1 MTKDK
6 YVISKTKRYP
16 YYILMFAILIWFV
29 AMEIFGTNERMIDM
43 AADSLIYSGSFTWQ
57 KPDGST
63 ESVDVPGHYSIPA
76 GETMILTTTLPDDY
90 NAHVIAFRSSL
101 QDVKCYIDG
110 ELRTEYS
117 TKSTRLCGKN
127 SASRYIFC
135 DTSSADAGKE
145 LRIELTTYTHNYSGV
160 INPVYC
166 GDRAEIW
173 VYLFEQNGLETV
185 IAFFILFSGIISVLF
200 SIALGLVY
208 NAKFDMEYLGWC
220 MIMGAAWMLGE
231 SKLRQL
237 LFPNSSTLSALCF
250 VMIMLVPI
258 PILFYADSTQQGRY
272 RRFHQVLGCIA
283 VANFIV
289 CTILHVT
296 GIADY
301 IETLMVSQIILA
313 VTFVSTFITFYK
325 YIKLG
330 TSRSDR
336 LILIGLS
343 AVMISAIIEGLSVYF
358 VVSIS
363 GMFTGIGMIILLF
376 IAVLRTIRN
385 VHNMETQRHQ
395 RALEK
400 RRQQTERLSL
410 QMMQTLALTVEAK
423 DEYTRGHSH
432 RVAEYAA
439 LIAKELHW
447 SPEEI
452 LNLKYAAHLHDIGK
466 VGIPDTIL
474 NKPTRLTPEEYAVTK
489 EHTVIGGEILKNIT
503 LLQQSADVAR
513 HHHERYDGKGYPDGL
528 KGTDIPLYARIVAI
542 ADGYDVMNTN
552 HACRNSLPEA
562 SIIREFRENSGTQF
576 DPELTEIF
584 LMLLEE
590 HRLDINSDHLHQ
602 ELDPGFTAIEN
613 DVNRFIS
620 NVMTTLKTHEDSET
634 YDFLTGLPMRSRGE
648 KLVSQFMQKYDGCL
662 VFIDMDNLKL
672 INDIHGHKAGD
683 RALKLLGKLLT
694 DLIPDAVVCRLGGDE
709 FLFFMPNATEA
720 TITAQ
725 VHTLFDKFN
734 AAKAKDIEIRSA
746 SLSAGLCMTTT
757 EDAYEDCYTK
767 ADKALYYVKQN
778 GKGSL
783 YFYHRLEQK
792 LLSDSSIN
800 KDLTLIARSLR
811 SSGDY
816 SGALDLDYRQF
827 AKLYEYINRLGSRHK
842 YHCYLVMVTIETTP
856 DQVTYIETI
865 EEALGCMEHAIQ
877 QSIRSVDIC
886 TRYSSMQYLIILFE
900 PDENCIP
907 KIMNRIFTEYYK
919 LYKKHNFIPGYE
931 YLRIIEEPAAE
942 ETRQR

>member
-1 MTKDK
+1 MKQ
-6 YVISKTKRYP
+6 
-16 YYILMFAILIWFV
+16 
-29 AMEIFGTNERMIDM
+29 GTI
-43 AADSLIYSGSFTWQ
+43 
-57 KPDGST
+57 
-63 ESVDVPGHYSIPA
+63 
-76 GETMILTTTLPDDY
+76 
-90 NAHVIAFRSSL
+90 
-101 QDVKCYIDG
+101 
-110 ELRTEYS
+110 
-117 TKSTRLCGKN
+117 
-127 SASRYIFC
+127 
-135 DTSSADAGKE
+135 
-145 LRIELTTYTHNYSGV
+145 
-160 INPVYC
+160 
-166 GDRAEIW
+166 
-173 VYLFEQNGLETV
+173 
-185 IAFFILFSGIISVLF
+185 
-200 SIALGLVY
+200 
-208 NAKFDMEYLGWC
+208 
-220 MIMGAAWMLGE
+220 
-231 SKLRQL
+231 
-237 LFPNSSTLSALCF
+237 
-250 VMIMLVPI
+250 
-258 PILFYADSTQQGRY
+258 
-272 RRFHQVLGCIA
+272 RF
-283 VANFIV
+283 
-289 CTILHVT
+289 
-296 GIADY
+296 
-301 IETLMVSQIILA
+301 
-313 VTFVSTFITFYK
+313 
-325 YIKLG
+325 
-330 TSRSDR
+330 DR
-336 LILIGLS
+336 LTLIGLS
-343 AVMISAIIEGLSVYF
+343 AVMISAIVEGLSVYF

-363 GMFTGIGMIILLF
+363 GMFMGIGMIILLF
-376 IAVLRTIRN
+376 TSILRTIRD
-385 VHNMETQRHQ
+385 VHNMEVQRQQ

-452 LNLKYAAHLHDIGK
+452 LKLKYAAHLHDIGK

-503 LLQQSADVAR
+503 LLKQSADVAR

-528 KGTDIPLYARIVAI
+528 KGTDISLYARIIAI

-552 HACRNSLPEA
+552 HSCRNSLPEA

-590 HRLDINSDHLHQ
+590 HRLDINSDYLHP
-602 ELDPGFTAIEN
+602 ENDLGFTAIEN
-613 DVNRFIS
+613 DINCFIS
-620 NVMTTLKTHEDSET
+620 NVMTTMKTHEDSET

-662 VFIDMDNLKL
+662 VFIDMDNLKQ
-672 INDIHGHKAGD
+672 INDTHGHKAGD
-683 RALKLLGKLLT
+683 RSLKLLGKLLSDMT
-694 DLIPDAVVCRLGGDE
+694 PDAVVCRLGGDE

-757 EDAYEDCYTK
+757 KDAYEDCYTK

-778 GKGSL
+778 GKGNL
-783 YFYHRLEQK
+783 YFYHQLEQK
-792 LLSDSSIN
+792 LISDSTFN

-827 AKLYEYINRLGSRHK
+827 AKLYEYINRLGSRHQ
-842 YHCYLVMVTIETTP
+842 YPCYLVMVTMKTAPE
-856 DQVTYIETI
+856 QMTYIENI
-865 EEALGCMEHAIQ
+865 EEAMECMKHSIH

-886 TRYSSMQYLIILFE
+886 TRYSSMQYLIILFK
-900 PDENCIP
+900 PDENYIP
-907 KIMNRIFTEYYK
+907 KIMNRIFAEYYK

-931 YLRIIEEPAAE
+931 YLRIMDKPAAE

>member
-16 YYILMFAILIWFV
+16 YYILMFTILIWFV
-29 AMEIFGTNERMIDM
+29 AMEIFGANERMIDM
-43 AADSLIYSGSFTWQ
+43 PTDSLIYSGSFTWQ
-57 KPDGST
+57 KPDGSA

-76 GETMILTTTLPDDY
+76 GETMVLTTTFPDDY
-90 NAHVIAFRSSL
+90 NAHAIAFRSSL

-117 TKSTRLCGKN
+117 TKDTRLCGKN

-145 LRIELTTYTHNYSGV
+145 LRIELTTYTHKYSGV

-208 NAKFDMEYLGWC
+208 KAKFNIEYLGWC
-220 MIMGAAWMLGE
+220 MIMGATWMLGE
-231 SKLRQL
+231 SKLKQL
-237 LFPNSSTLSALCF
+237 LFPNSSILSALCF

-258 PILFYADSTQQGRY
+258 PILFYADNVQQGRY
-272 RRFHQVLGCIA
+272 HKLHQALGYIA
-283 VANFIV
+283 VINFTV

-301 IETLMVSQIILA
+301 IETLPISQIILG

-385 VHNMETQRHQ
+385 VHTMEAQRQQ
-395 RALEK
+395 RALEN

-410 QMMQTLALTVEAK
+410 QMMQTLALTVETK

-452 LNLKYAAHLHDIGK
+452 QNLKYAAHLHDIGK

-503 LLQQSADVAR
+503 LLKQSADVAR

-528 KGTDIPLYARIVAI
+528 KGTDIPLYARIIAI

-552 HACRNSLPEA
+552 HACRNSLPES

-590 HRLDINSDHLHQ
+590 HRLDINSDYLHP
-602 ELDPGFTAIEN
+602 ENNPGFTAIEN
-613 DVNRFIS
+613 DINRFIS
-620 NVMTTLKTHEDSET
+620 NVMTTMKTHEDSET

-683 RALKLLGKLLT
+683 RALKLLGKLLS
-694 DLIPDAVVCRLGGDE
+694 DMAPDAVVCRLGGDE

-865 EEALGCMEHAIQ
+865 EEALECMEHAIQ

-931 YLRIIEEPAAE
+931 YLRIIEEPSAE

>member
-1 MTKDK
+1 
-6 YVISKTKRYP
+6 
-16 YYILMFAILIWFV
+16 
-29 AMEIFGTNERMIDM
+29 MEIFGTNERMIDM

-272 RRFHQVLGCIA
+272 RKFHQVLGCIA

-301 IETLMVSQIILA
+301 IETLPISQIILA

-385 VHNMETQRHQ
+385 VHNMETQRQQ

-503 LLQQSADVAR
+503 LLKQSADVAR

-528 KGTDIPLYARIVAI
+528 KGTDIPLYARIIAI

-552 HACRNSLPEA
+552 HACRNSLPETA
-562 SIIREFRENSGTQF
+562 IIREFRENSGTQF
-576 DPELTEIF
+576 DPELTDIF

-590 HRLDINSDHLHQ
+590 HRLDINSDYLHQ

-683 RALKLLGKLLT
+683 RALKLLGKLLA

-734 AAKAKDIEIRSA
+734 ATKAKDIEIRSA

-865 EEALGCMEHAIQ
+865 EEALKCMEHAIQ

>member
-1 MTKDK
+1 MKQ
-6 YVISKTKRYP
+6 
-16 YYILMFAILIWFV
+16 
-29 AMEIFGTNERMIDM
+29 GTI
-43 AADSLIYSGSFTWQ
+43 
-57 KPDGST
+57 
-63 ESVDVPGHYSIPA
+63 
-76 GETMILTTTLPDDY
+76 
-90 NAHVIAFRSSL
+90 
-101 QDVKCYIDG
+101 
-110 ELRTEYS
+110 
-117 TKSTRLCGKN
+117 
-127 SASRYIFC
+127 
-135 DTSSADAGKE
+135 
-145 LRIELTTYTHNYSGV
+145 
-160 INPVYC
+160 
-166 GDRAEIW
+166 
-173 VYLFEQNGLETV
+173 
-185 IAFFILFSGIISVLF
+185 
-200 SIALGLVY
+200 
-208 NAKFDMEYLGWC
+208 
-220 MIMGAAWMLGE
+220 
-231 SKLRQL
+231 
-237 LFPNSSTLSALCF
+237 
-250 VMIMLVPI
+250 
-258 PILFYADSTQQGRY
+258 
-272 RRFHQVLGCIA
+272 RF
-283 VANFIV
+283 
-289 CTILHVT
+289 
-296 GIADY
+296 
-301 IETLMVSQIILA
+301 
-313 VTFVSTFITFYK
+313 
-325 YIKLG
+325 
-330 TSRSDR
+330 DR
-336 LILIGLS
+336 LTLIGLS

-376 IAVLRTIRN
+376 MSVLRTIRD
-385 VHNMETQRHQ
+385 VHNMEVQRQQ

-447 SPEEI
+447 SPKEI

-503 LLQQSADVAR
+503 LLKQSADVAR

-528 KGTDIPLYARIVAI
+528 KGTDISLYARIIAI

-552 HACRNSLPEA
+552 HSCRNSLPEA

-584 LMLLEE
+584 LTLLEE
-590 HRLDINSDHLHQ
+590 HRLDISSDYLHP
-602 ELDPGFTAIEN
+602 ENDLGFTAIEN
-613 DVNRFIS
+613 DINRFIS
-620 NVMTTLKTHEDSET
+620 NVMTTMKTHEDSET

-662 VFIDMDNLKL
+662 VFIDMDNLKQ
-672 INDIHGHKAGD
+672 INDTHGHKAGD
-683 RALKLLGKLLT
+683 RSLKLLGTLLSDMT
-694 DLIPDAVVCRLGGDE
+694 PDAVVCRLGGDE
-709 FLFFMPNATEA
+709 FLLFMPNATEA

-734 AAKAKDIEIRSA
+734 AAKAKDIEIRNA

-757 EDAYEDCYTK
+757 KDAYEDCYTK

-783 YFYHRLEQK
+783 YFYHQLEQK
-792 LLSDSSIN
+792 LISDSAIN

-827 AKLYEYINRLGSRHK
+827 AKLYEYINRLGIRHQ
-842 YHCYLVMVTIETTP
+842 YPCYLVMVTMDTAPEQMTH
-856 DQVTYIETI
+856 VENI
-865 EEALGCMEHAIQ
+865 EEAMKCMDHSIH

-886 TRYSSMQYLIILFE
+886 TRYSSMQYLIILFK
-900 PDENCIP
+900 PDENYIP
-907 KIMNRIFTEYYK
+907 KIMNRIFAEYYK

-931 YLRIIEEPAAE
+931 YLRMMDKPAAE

>member
-117 TKSTRLCGKN
+117 TKDTRLCGKN

-272 RRFHQVLGCIA
+272 RKFHQVLGCIA

-301 IETLMVSQIILA
+301 IETLPISQIILV

-683 RALKLLGKLLT
+683 RALKLLGKLLA

-865 EEALGCMEHAIQ
+865 EEALECMEHAIQ

>member
-1 MTKDK
+1 
-6 YVISKTKRYP
+6 
-16 YYILMFAILIWFV
+16 
-29 AMEIFGTNERMIDM
+29 MEIFGTNERMIDM

-117 TKSTRLCGKN
+117 TKDTRLCGKN

-208 NAKFDMEYLGWC
+208 KAKFDMEYLGWC

-272 RRFHQVLGCIA
+272 RKFHQVLGCIA

-301 IETLMVSQIILA
+301 IETLPISQIILV

-410 QMMQTLALTVEAK
+410 QMMRTLAITVEAK

-590 HRLDINSDHLHQ
+590 HRLDINSDYLHP
-602 ELDPGFTAIEN
+602 ENDPGFTAIEN
-613 DVNRFIS
+613 DINRFIS
-620 NVMTTLKTHEDSET
+620 NVMTTMKTHEDSET

-683 RALKLLGKLLT
+683 RALKLLGKLLA

>member
-1 MTKDK
+1 M
-6 YVISKTKRYP
+6 
-16 YYILMFAILIWFV
+16 
-29 AMEIFGTNERMIDM
+29 
-43 AADSLIYSGSFTWQ
+43 
-57 KPDGST
+57 
-63 ESVDVPGHYSIPA
+63 
-76 GETMILTTTLPDDY
+76 
-90 NAHVIAFRSSL
+90 
-101 QDVKCYIDG
+101 
-110 ELRTEYS
+110 
-117 TKSTRLCGKN
+117 
-127 SASRYIFC
+127 
-135 DTSSADAGKE
+135 
-145 LRIELTTYTHNYSGV
+145 
-160 INPVYC
+160 
-166 GDRAEIW
+166 
-173 VYLFEQNGLETV
+173 
-185 IAFFILFSGIISVLF
+185 
-200 SIALGLVY
+200 
-208 NAKFDMEYLGWC
+208 
-220 MIMGAAWMLGE
+220 
-231 SKLRQL
+231 
-237 LFPNSSTLSALCF
+237 
-250 VMIMLVPI
+250 
-258 PILFYADSTQQGRY
+258 
-272 RRFHQVLGCIA
+272 
-283 VANFIV
+283 
-289 CTILHVT
+289 
-296 GIADY
+296 
-301 IETLMVSQIILA
+301 
-313 VTFVSTFITFYK
+313 
-325 YIKLG
+325 
-330 TSRSDR
+330 
-336 LILIGLS
+336 
-343 AVMISAIIEGLSVYF
+343 
-358 VVSIS
+358 
-363 GMFTGIGMIILLF
+363 GIGMIILLF
-376 IAVLRTIRN
+376 MSILRTIRN
-385 VHNMETQRHQ
+385 VHNMEVQRQQ

-452 LNLKYAAHLHDIGK
+452 LKLKYAAHLHDIGK

-503 LLQQSADVAR
+503 LLKQSADVAR

-528 KGTDIPLYARIVAI
+528 KGTDISLYARIIAI

-552 HACRNSLPEA
+552 HSCRNSLPEA

-590 HRLDINSDHLHQ
+590 HRLDINSDYLHP
-602 ELDPGFTAIEN
+602 ENDLGFTAIEN
-613 DVNRFIS
+613 DINRFIS
-620 NVMTTLKTHEDSET
+620 NVMTTMKTHEDSET

-662 VFIDMDNLKL
+662 VFIDMDNLKQ
-672 INDIHGHKAGD
+672 INDTHGHKAGD
-683 RALKLLGKLLT
+683 RSLKLLGKLLSDMT
-694 DLIPDAVVCRLGGDE
+694 PDAVVCRLGGDE

-757 EDAYEDCYTK
+757 KDAYEDCYTK

-778 GKGSL
+778 GKGNL
-783 YFYHRLEQK
+783 YFYHQLEQK
-792 LLSDSSIN
+792 LISDSAFN

-827 AKLYEYINRLGSRHK
+827 AKSYEYINRLGSRHQ
-842 YHCYLVMVTIETTP
+842 YPCYLVMVTMETAP
-856 DQVTYIETI
+856 EQMTYIENI
-865 EEALGCMEHAIQ
+865 EEAMECMKHSIH

-886 TRYSSMQYLIILFE
+886 TRYSSMQYLIILFK
-900 PDENCIP
+900 PDENYIP
-907 KIMNRIFTEYYK
+907 KIMNRIFAEYYK

-931 YLRIIEEPAAE
+931 YLRMMDKPTAE

>member
-117 TKSTRLCGKN
+117 TKDTRLCGKN

-272 RRFHQVLGCIA
+272 RKFHQVLGCIA

-301 IETLMVSQIILA
+301 IETLPISQIILA

-590 HRLDINSDHLHQ
+590 HRLDINSDYLHP
-602 ELDPGFTAIEN
+602 ENDPGFTAIEN
-613 DVNRFIS
+613 DINRFIS
-620 NVMTTLKTHEDSET
+620 NVMTTMKTHEDSET

-683 RALKLLGKLLT
+683 RALKLLGKLLA

-865 EEALGCMEHAIQ
+865 EEALECMEHAIQ

>member
-1 MTKDK
+1 
-6 YVISKTKRYP
+6 
-16 YYILMFAILIWFV
+16 
-29 AMEIFGTNERMIDM
+29 
-43 AADSLIYSGSFTWQ
+43 
-57 KPDGST
+57 
-63 ESVDVPGHYSIPA
+63 
-76 GETMILTTTLPDDY
+76 
-90 NAHVIAFRSSL
+90 
-101 QDVKCYIDG
+101 
-110 ELRTEYS
+110 
-117 TKSTRLCGKN
+117 
-127 SASRYIFC
+127 
-135 DTSSADAGKE
+135 
-145 LRIELTTYTHNYSGV
+145 
-160 INPVYC
+160 
-166 GDRAEIW
+166 
-173 VYLFEQNGLETV
+173 
-185 IAFFILFSGIISVLF
+185 
-200 SIALGLVY
+200 
-208 NAKFDMEYLGWC
+208 
-220 MIMGAAWMLGE
+220 MGATWMLGE

-237 LFPNSSTLSALCF
+237 LFPNSSVLSTLCF

-258 PILFYADSTQQGRY
+258 PVLFYADSVQQGRY
-272 RRFHQVLGCIA
+272 HKLHQALVYIA
-283 VANFIV
+283 VINFTV

-301 IETLMVSQIILA
+301 IETLPISQIILG

-325 YIKLG
+325 CMKQSTI
-330 TSRSDR
+330 RSDR
-336 LILIGLS
+336 LTLIGLS
-343 AVMISAIIEGLSVYF
+343 AVMISAIVEGLSVYF

-385 VHNMETQRHQ
+385 VHNMEVQRQQ

-410 QMMQTLALTVEAK
+410 QMMRTLALTVEAK

-503 LLQQSADVAR
+503 LLKQSADVAR

-528 KGTDIPLYARIVAI
+528 KGTDIPLYARIITI
-542 ADGYDVMNTN
+542 ADSYDVMNTN

-584 LMLLEE
+584 LTLLEE
-590 HRLDINSDHLHQ
+590 HRLDISSDYLHP
-602 ELDPGFTAIEN
+602 ENDLGFTAIEN
-613 DVNRFIS
+613 DINRFIS
-620 NVMTTLKTHEDSET
+620 NVMTTMKTHEDSET

-662 VFIDMDNLKL
+662 VFIDMDNLKQ
-672 INDIHGHKAGD
+672 INDTHGHKAGD
-683 RALKLLGKLLT
+683 RSLKLLGTLLSDMT
-694 DLIPDAVVCRLGGDE
+694 PDAVVCRLGGDE
-709 FLFFMPNATEA
+709 FLLFMPNATET

-734 AAKAKDIEIRSA
+734 AAKAKDIEIRNA

-783 YFYHRLEQK
+783 YFYHQLEQK
-792 LLSDSSIN
+792 LISDSAIN

-827 AKLYEYINRLGSRHK
+827 AKLYEYINRLGIRHQ
-842 YHCYLVMVTIETTP
+842 YPCYLVMVTMDTAPE
-856 DQVTYIETI
+856 QMTYIENI
-865 EEALGCMEHAIQ
+865 EEALECMEHSIR
-877 QSIRSVDIC
+877 QSIRSVDIY
-886 TRYSSMQYLIILFE
+886 TRYSSMQYLIILFK
-900 PDENCIP
+900 PDENYIP
-907 KIMNRIFTEYYK
+907 KIMNRIFAEYYK

-931 YLRIIEEPAAE
+931 YLRMMDKPAAD
-942 ETRQR
+942 ETRR

>member
-1 MTKDK
+1 
-6 YVISKTKRYP
+6 
-16 YYILMFAILIWFV
+16 MF
-29 AMEIFGTNERMIDM
+29 M
-43 AADSLIYSGSFTWQ
+43 
-57 KPDGST
+57 
-63 ESVDVPGHYSIPA
+63 
-76 GETMILTTTLPDDY
+76 
-90 NAHVIAFRSSL
+90 
-101 QDVKCYIDG
+101 
-110 ELRTEYS
+110 
-117 TKSTRLCGKN
+117 
-127 SASRYIFC
+127 
-135 DTSSADAGKE
+135 
-145 LRIELTTYTHNYSGV
+145 
-160 INPVYC
+160 
-166 GDRAEIW
+166 
-173 VYLFEQNGLETV
+173 
-185 IAFFILFSGIISVLF
+185 
-200 SIALGLVY
+200 
-208 NAKFDMEYLGWC
+208 
-220 MIMGAAWMLGE
+220 
-231 SKLRQL
+231 
-237 LFPNSSTLSALCF
+237 
-250 VMIMLVPI
+250 
-258 PILFYADSTQQGRY
+258 
-272 RRFHQVLGCIA
+272 
-283 VANFIV
+283 
-289 CTILHVT
+289 
-296 GIADY
+296 
-301 IETLMVSQIILA
+301 
-313 VTFVSTFITFYK
+313 
-325 YIKLG
+325 
-330 TSRSDR
+330 
-336 LILIGLS
+336 
-343 AVMISAIIEGLSVYF
+343 
-358 VVSIS
+358 
-363 GMFTGIGMIILLF
+363 GIGMIILLF
-376 IAVLRTIRN
+376 TSTLRTIRD
-385 VHNMETQRHQ
+385 VHNMEVQRQQ

-489 EHTVIGGEILKNIT
+489 EHTVIGSEILKNIT
-503 LLQQSADVAR
+503 LLKQSADVAR

-528 KGTDIPLYARIVAI
+528 KGTDISLYARIIAI

-552 HACRNSLPEA
+552 HSCRNSLPEA

-590 HRLDINSDHLHQ
+590 HRLDINSDYLHP
-602 ELDPGFTAIEN
+602 ENDLGFTAIEN
-613 DVNRFIS
+613 DINRFIS
-620 NVMTTLKTHEDSET
+620 NVMTTMKTHEDSET

-662 VFIDMDNLKL
+662 VFIDMDNLKQ
-672 INDIHGHKAGD
+672 INDTHGHKAGD
-683 RALKLLGKLLT
+683 RSLKLLGKLLSDMT
-694 DLIPDAVVCRLGGDE
+694 PDAVVCRLGGDE

-757 EDAYEDCYTK
+757 KDAYEDCYTK

-778 GKGSL
+778 GKGNL
-783 YFYHRLEQK
+783 YFYHQLEQK
-792 LLSDSSIN
+792 LISDSAFN

-827 AKLYEYINRLGSRHK
+827 AKSYEYINRLGSRHQ
-842 YHCYLVMVTIETTP
+842 YPCYLVMVTMETAP
-856 DQVTYIETI
+856 EQMTYIENI
-865 EEALGCMEHAIQ
+865 EEALECMKHSIH
-877 QSIRSVDIC
+877 QSIRSIDIC
-886 TRYSSMQYLIILFE
+886 TRYSSMQYLIILFK
-900 PDENCIP
+900 PDENYIP
-907 KIMNRIFTEYYK
+907 KIMNRIFAEYYK

-931 YLRIIEEPAAE
+931 YLRMMDKPAAE

>member
-16 YYILMFAILIWFV
+16 YYILMFAILIWF
-29 AMEIFGTNERMIDM
+29 ATMEIFGANERTIDM

-57 KPDGST
+57 KPDGSS

-90 NAHVIAFRSSL
+90 NAHAIALRSSL

-117 TKSTRLCGKN
+117 TKATRLCGKN

-160 INPVYC
+160 INSVYC

-272 RRFHQVLGCIA
+272 RKFHQVLGCIA

-301 IETLMVSQIILA
+301 IETLPISQIILV

-683 RALKLLGKLLT
+683 RALKLLGKLLA

-865 EEALGCMEHAIQ
+865 EEALECMEHAIQ

>member
-1 MTKDK
+1 MKQ
-6 YVISKTKRYP
+6 
-16 YYILMFAILIWFV
+16 
-29 AMEIFGTNERMIDM
+29 GTI
-43 AADSLIYSGSFTWQ
+43 
-57 KPDGST
+57 
-63 ESVDVPGHYSIPA
+63 
-76 GETMILTTTLPDDY
+76 
-90 NAHVIAFRSSL
+90 
-101 QDVKCYIDG
+101 
-110 ELRTEYS
+110 
-117 TKSTRLCGKN
+117 
-127 SASRYIFC
+127 
-135 DTSSADAGKE
+135 
-145 LRIELTTYTHNYSGV
+145 
-160 INPVYC
+160 
-166 GDRAEIW
+166 
-173 VYLFEQNGLETV
+173 
-185 IAFFILFSGIISVLF
+185 
-200 SIALGLVY
+200 
-208 NAKFDMEYLGWC
+208 
-220 MIMGAAWMLGE
+220 
-231 SKLRQL
+231 
-237 LFPNSSTLSALCF
+237 
-250 VMIMLVPI
+250 
-258 PILFYADSTQQGRY
+258 
-272 RRFHQVLGCIA
+272 RF
-283 VANFIV
+283 
-289 CTILHVT
+289 
-296 GIADY
+296 
-301 IETLMVSQIILA
+301 
-313 VTFVSTFITFYK
+313 
-325 YIKLG
+325 
-330 TSRSDR
+330 DR
-336 LILIGLS
+336 LTLIGLS

-376 IAVLRTIRN
+376 MSVLRTIRD
-385 VHNMETQRHQ
+385 VHNMEVQRQQ

-447 SPEEI
+447 SPKEI

-466 VGIPDTIL
+466 GGIPDTIL

-503 LLQQSADVAR
+503 LLKQSADVAR

-528 KGTDIPLYARIVAI
+528 KGTDISLYARIIAI

-552 HACRNSLPEA
+552 HSCRNSLPEA

-584 LMLLEE
+584 LTLLEE
-590 HRLDINSDHLHQ
+590 HRLDISSDYLHP
-602 ELDPGFTAIEN
+602 ENDLGFTAIEN
-613 DVNRFIS
+613 DINRFIS
-620 NVMTTLKTHEDSET
+620 NVMTTMKTHEDSET

-662 VFIDMDNLKL
+662 VFIDMDNLKQ
-672 INDIHGHKAGD
+672 INDTHGHKAGD
-683 RALKLLGKLLT
+683 RSLKLLGTLLSDMT
-694 DLIPDAVVCRLGGDE
+694 PDAVVCRLGGDE
-709 FLFFMPNATEA
+709 FLLFMPNATEA

-734 AAKAKDIEIRSA
+734 AAKAKDIEIRNA

-757 EDAYEDCYTK
+757 KDAYEDCYTK

-783 YFYHRLEQK
+783 YFYHQLEQK
-792 LLSDSSIN
+792 LISDSAIN

-827 AKLYEYINRLGSRHK
+827 AKLYEYINRLGIRHQ
-842 YHCYLVMVTIETTP
+842 YPCYLVMVTMDTAPEQMTH
-856 DQVTYIETI
+856 VENI
-865 EEALGCMEHAIQ
+865 EEAMKCMDHSIH

-886 TRYSSMQYLIILFE
+886 TRYSSMQYLIILFK
-900 PDENCIP
+900 PDENYIP
-907 KIMNRIFTEYYK
+907 KIMNRIFAEYYK

-931 YLRIIEEPAAE
+931 YLRMMDKPAAE

>member
-1 MTKDK
+1 M
-6 YVISKTKRYP
+6 
-16 YYILMFAILIWFV
+16 
-29 AMEIFGTNERMIDM
+29 
-43 AADSLIYSGSFTWQ
+43 
-57 KPDGST
+57 
-63 ESVDVPGHYSIPA
+63 
-76 GETMILTTTLPDDY
+76 
-90 NAHVIAFRSSL
+90 
-101 QDVKCYIDG
+101 
-110 ELRTEYS
+110 
-117 TKSTRLCGKN
+117 
-127 SASRYIFC
+127 
-135 DTSSADAGKE
+135 
-145 LRIELTTYTHNYSGV
+145 

-200 SIALGLVY
+200 SIALGMVY
-208 NAKFDMEYLGWC
+208 KAKFDIEYLGWC
-220 MIMGAAWMLGE
+220 MIMGATWMLGE

-237 LFPNSSTLSALCF
+237 LFPNSSALSMLCF

-258 PILFYADSTQQGRY
+258 PVLFYADSVQQGRY
-272 RRFHQVLGCIA
+272 HKLHQALVYIA
-283 VANFIV
+283 VINFTV

-296 GIADY
+296 GVADY
-301 IETLMVSQIILA
+301 IETLPISQIILG

-325 YIKLG
+325 CMKQG
-330 TSRSDR
+330 TIRSDR
-336 LILIGLS
+336 LTLIGLS
-343 AVMISAIIEGLSVYF
+343 AVMIAAIVEGLSIYF

-376 IAVLRTIRN
+376 IAVLRAIRN
-385 VHNMETQRHQ
+385 VHDMEVQRQQ

-400 RRQQTERLSL
+400 RRQETERLSL
-410 QMMQTLALTVEAK
+410 QMMRTLALTVEAK

-503 LLQQSADVAR
+503 LLKQSADVAR

-528 KGTDIPLYARIVAI
+528 KGTDIPLYARIITI
-542 ADGYDVMNTN
+542 ADSYDVMNTN
-552 HACRNSLPEA
+552 HACRTSLPEA

-590 HRLDINSDHLHQ
+590 HRLDINSDYLHP
-602 ELDPGFTAIEN
+602 ENDLGFTAIEN
-613 DVNRFIS
+613 DINRFIS
-620 NVMTTLKTHEDSET
+620 NVMTTMKTHEDSET

-662 VFIDMDNLKL
+662 VFIDMDNLKQ
-672 INDIHGHKAGD
+672 INDTHGHKAGD
-683 RALKLLGKLLT
+683 RSLKLLGKLLSDMT
-694 DLIPDAVVCRLGGDE
+694 PDAVVCRLGGDE

-778 GKGSL
+778 GKGNL
-783 YFYHRLEQK
+783 YFYHQLEQK
-792 LLSDSSIN
+792 LTSDSAIN

-827 AKLYEYINRLGSRHK
+827 AKLYEYINRLGSRHQ
-842 YHCYLVMVTIETTP
+842 YPCYLVMVTMKTAPEQMTH
-856 DQVTYIETI
+856 VENI
-865 EEALGCMEHAIQ
+865 EEAMKCMDHSIR

-886 TRYSSMQYLIILFE
+886 TRYSSMQYLIILFK
-900 PDENCIP
+900 PDENYIP
-907 KIMNRIFTEYYK
+907 KIMNRIFAEYYK

-931 YLRIIEEPAAE
+931 YLRMMDTPAAD

>member
-1 MTKDK
+1 
-6 YVISKTKRYP
+6 
-16 YYILMFAILIWFV
+16 
-29 AMEIFGTNERMIDM
+29 
-43 AADSLIYSGSFTWQ
+43 
-57 KPDGST
+57 
-63 ESVDVPGHYSIPA
+63 
-76 GETMILTTTLPDDY
+76 
-90 NAHVIAFRSSL
+90 
-101 QDVKCYIDG
+101 
-110 ELRTEYS
+110 
-117 TKSTRLCGKN
+117 
-127 SASRYIFC
+127 
-135 DTSSADAGKE
+135 
-145 LRIELTTYTHNYSGV
+145 
-160 INPVYC
+160 
-166 GDRAEIW
+166 
-173 VYLFEQNGLETV
+173 
-185 IAFFILFSGIISVLF
+185 
-200 SIALGLVY
+200 
-208 NAKFDMEYLGWC
+208 
-220 MIMGAAWMLGE
+220 
-231 SKLRQL
+231 
-237 LFPNSSTLSALCF
+237 
-250 VMIMLVPI
+250 MIMLVPI
-258 PILFYADSTQQGRY
+258 PVLFYADSVQQGRY
-272 RRFHQVLGCIA
+272 HKLHQALVYIA
-283 VANFIV
+283 VINFTV

-301 IETLMVSQIILA
+301 IETLPISQIILG
-313 VTFVSTFITFYK
+313 VTFVSTFITFCK
-325 YIKLG
+325 CMKQGAI
-330 TSRSDR
+330 RSDR
-336 LILIGLS
+336 LTLIGLS
-343 AVMISAIIEGLSVYF
+343 AVMISAIVEGLSVYF

-385 VHNMETQRHQ
+385 VHNMEVQRQQ

-410 QMMQTLALTVEAK
+410 QMMRTLALTVEAK

-503 LLQQSADVAR
+503 LLKQSADVAR

-528 KGTDIPLYARIVAI
+528 KGTDIPLYARIITI
-542 ADGYDVMNTN
+542 ADSYDVMNTN

-584 LMLLEE
+584 LTLLEE
-590 HRLDINSDHLHQ
+590 HRLDISSDYLHP
-602 ELDPGFTAIEN
+602 ENDLGFTAIEN
-613 DVNRFIS
+613 DINRFIS
-620 NVMTTLKTHEDSET
+620 NVMTTMKTHEDSET

-662 VFIDMDNLKL
+662 VFIDMDNLKQ
-672 INDIHGHKAGD
+672 INDTHGHKAGD
-683 RALKLLGKLLT
+683 RSLKLLGTLLSDMT
-694 DLIPDAVVCRLGGDE
+694 PDAVVCRLGGDE
-709 FLFFMPNATEA
+709 FLLFMPNATET

-734 AAKAKDIEIRSA
+734 AAKAKDIEIRNA

-757 EDAYEDCYTK
+757 KDAYEDCYTK

-783 YFYHRLEQK
+783 YFYHQLEQK
-792 LLSDSSIN
+792 LISDSAIN

-827 AKLYEYINRLGSRHK
+827 AKLYEYINQLGIRHQ
-842 YHCYLVMVTIETTP
+842 YPGYLVMVTMDTAPE
-856 DQVTYIETI
+856 QMTYIENI
-865 EEALGCMEHAIQ
+865 EEALECMEHSIR
-877 QSIRSVDIC
+877 QSIRSVDIY
-886 TRYSSMQYLIILFE
+886 TRYSSMQYLIILFK
-900 PDENCIP
+900 PDENYIP
-907 KIMNRIFTEYYK
+907 KIMNRIFAEYYK

-931 YLRIIEEPAAE
+931 YLRMMDKSAAD
-942 ETRQR
+942 ETRR

>member
-1 MTKDK
+1 MIWSI
-6 YVISKTKRYP
+6 IS
-16 YYILMFAILIWFV
+16 
-29 AMEIFGTNERMIDM
+29 
-43 AADSLIYSGSFTWQ
+43 
-57 KPDGST
+57 
-63 ESVDVPGHYSIPA
+63 
-76 GETMILTTTLPDDY
+76 
-90 NAHVIAFRSSL
+90 
-101 QDVKCYIDG
+101 
-110 ELRTEYS
+110 
-117 TKSTRLCGKN
+117 
-127 SASRYIFC
+127 
-135 DTSSADAGKE
+135 
-145 LRIELTTYTHNYSGV
+145 
-160 INPVYC
+160 
-166 GDRAEIW
+166 
-173 VYLFEQNGLETV
+173 EQNGLETV

-200 SIALGLVY
+200 SIALGMVY
-208 NAKFDMEYLGWC
+208 KAKFDIEYLGWC
-220 MIMGAAWMLGE
+220 MIMGATWMLGE

-237 LFPNSSTLSALCF
+237 LFPNSSALSMLCF

-258 PILFYADSTQQGRY
+258 PVLFYADSVQQGRY
-272 RRFHQVLGCIA
+272 HKLHQALVYIA
-283 VANFIV
+283 VINFTV

-301 IETLMVSQIILA
+301 IETLPISQIILG
-313 VTFVSTFITFYK
+313 VTFVSTFITFCK
-325 YIKLG
+325 CMKQSTI
-330 TSRSDR
+330 RSNR
-336 LILIGLS
+336 LTLIGLS
-343 AVMISAIIEGLSVYF
+343 AVMISAIVEGLSVYF

-385 VHNMETQRHQ
+385 VHNMEVQRQQ

-410 QMMQTLALTVEAK
+410 QMMRTLALTVEAK

-432 RVAEYAA
+432 RVAEYA
-439 LIAKELHW
+439 HW

-503 LLQQSADVAR
+503 LLKQSADVAR

-528 KGTDIPLYARIVAI
+528 KGTDIPLYARIITI
-542 ADGYDVMNTN
+542 ADSYDVMNTN

-584 LMLLEE
+584 LTLLEE
-590 HRLDINSDHLHQ
+590 HRLDISSDYLHP
-602 ELDPGFTAIEN
+602 ENDLGFTAIEN
-613 DVNRFIS
+613 DINRFIS
-620 NVMTTLKTHEDSET
+620 NVMTTMKTHEDSET

-662 VFIDMDNLKL
+662 VFIDMDNLKQ
-672 INDIHGHKAGD
+672 INDTHGHKAGD
-683 RALKLLGKLLT
+683 RSLKLLGTLLSDMT
-694 DLIPDAVVCRLGGDE
+694 PDAVVCRLGGDE
-709 FLFFMPNATEA
+709 FLLFMPNATET

-734 AAKAKDIEIRSA
+734 AAKAKDIEIRNA

-757 EDAYEDCYTK
+757 KDAYEDCYTK

-783 YFYHRLEQK
+783 YFYHQLEQK
-792 LLSDSSIN
+792 LISDSAIN

-827 AKLYEYINRLGSRHK
+827 AKLYEYINRLGIRHQ
-842 YHCYLVMVTIETTP
+842 YPCYLVMVTMDTAPE
-856 DQVTYIETI
+856 QMTYIENI
-865 EEALGCMEHAIQ
+865 EEALECMEHSIR
-877 QSIRSVDIC
+877 QSIRSVDIY
-886 TRYSSMQYLIILFE
+886 TRYSSMQYLIILFK
-900 PDENCIP
+900 PDENYIP
-907 KIMNRIFTEYYK
+907 KIMNRIFAEYYK

-931 YLRIIEEPAAE
+931 YLRMMDKPAAD
-942 ETRQR
+942 ETRR

>member
-1 MTKDK
+1 
-6 YVISKTKRYP
+6 
-16 YYILMFAILIWFV
+16 MFTILIWFV
-29 AMEIFGTNERMIDM
+29 AMEIFGANERMIDM
-43 AADSLIYSGSFTWQ
+43 PTDSLIYSGSFTWQ
-57 KPDGST
+57 KPDGSA

-76 GETMILTTTLPDDY
+76 GETMVLTTTFPDDY
-90 NAHVIAFRSSL
+90 NAHAIAFRSSL

-117 TKSTRLCGKN
+117 TKDTRLCGKN

-160 INPVYC
+160 INPIYC
-166 GDRAEIW
+166 GDRVEIW

-208 NAKFDMEYLGWC
+208 KAKFDIEYLGWC
-220 MIMGAAWMLGE
+220 MIMGAIWMLGE

-237 LFPNSSTLSALCF
+237 LFPNSSILSALCF

-258 PILFYADSTQQGRY
+258 PILFYADNVQQGRY
-272 RRFHQVLGCIA
+272 HKLHQALGCIA
-283 VANFIV
+283 VINFTV

-301 IETLMVSQIILA
+301 IETLPISQIILA

-503 LLQQSADVAR
+503 LLKQSADVAR

-590 HRLDINSDHLHQ
+590 HRLDINSDYLHQ

-683 RALKLLGKLLT
+683 RALKLLGKLLA

-865 EEALGCMEHAIQ
+865 EEALECMEHAIQ

-900 PDENCIP
+900 ADENCIP

-931 YLRIIEEPAAE
+931 YLRIMDKPAAE

>member
-1 MTKDK
+1 MK
-6 YVISKTKRYP
+6 
-16 YYILMFAILIWFV
+16 
-29 AMEIFGTNERMIDM
+29 
-43 AADSLIYSGSFTWQ
+43 Q
-57 KPDGST
+57 ST
-63 ESVDVPGHYSIPA
+63 I
-76 GETMILTTTLPDDY
+76 
-90 NAHVIAFRSSL
+90 
-101 QDVKCYIDG
+101 
-110 ELRTEYS
+110 
-117 TKSTRLCGKN
+117 
-127 SASRYIFC
+127 
-135 DTSSADAGKE
+135 
-145 LRIELTTYTHNYSGV
+145 
-160 INPVYC
+160 
-166 GDRAEIW
+166 
-173 VYLFEQNGLETV
+173 
-185 IAFFILFSGIISVLF
+185 
-200 SIALGLVY
+200 
-208 NAKFDMEYLGWC
+208 
-220 MIMGAAWMLGE
+220 
-231 SKLRQL
+231 
-237 LFPNSSTLSALCF
+237 
-250 VMIMLVPI
+250 
-258 PILFYADSTQQGRY
+258 
-272 RRFHQVLGCIA
+272 
-283 VANFIV
+283 
-289 CTILHVT
+289 
-296 GIADY
+296 
-301 IETLMVSQIILA
+301 
-313 VTFVSTFITFYK
+313 
-325 YIKLG
+325 
-330 TSRSDR
+330 RSDR
-336 LILIGLS
+336 LTLIGLS
-343 AVMISAIIEGLSVYF
+343 AVMISAIVEGLSVYF

-385 VHNMETQRHQ
+385 VHNMEVQRQQ

-410 QMMQTLALTVEAK
+410 QMMRTLALTVEAK

-503 LLQQSADVAR
+503 LLKQSADVAR

-528 KGTDIPLYARIVAI
+528 KGTDIPLYARIITI
-542 ADGYDVMNTN
+542 ADSYDVMNTN

-584 LMLLEE
+584 LTLLEE
-590 HRLDINSDHLHQ
+590 HRLDISSDYLHP
-602 ELDPGFTAIEN
+602 ENDLGFTAIEN
-613 DVNRFIS
+613 DINRFIS
-620 NVMTTLKTHEDSET
+620 NVMTTMKTHEDSET

-662 VFIDMDNLKL
+662 VFIDMDNLKQ
-672 INDIHGHKAGD
+672 INDTHGHKAGD
-683 RALKLLGKLLT
+683 RSLKLLGTLLSDMT
-694 DLIPDAVVCRLGGDE
+694 PDAVVCRLGGDE
-709 FLFFMPNATEA
+709 FLLFMPNATET

-734 AAKAKDIEIRSA
+734 AAKAKDIEIRNA

-783 YFYHRLEQK
+783 YFYHQLEQK
-792 LLSDSSIN
+792 LISDSAIN

-827 AKLYEYINRLGSRHK
+827 AKLYEYINRLGIRHQ
-842 YHCYLVMVTIETTP
+842 YPCYLVMVTMDTAPE
-856 DQVTYIETI
+856 QMTYIENI
-865 EEALGCMEHAIQ
+865 EEALECMEHSIR
-877 QSIRSVDIC
+877 QSIRSVDIY
-886 TRYSSMQYLIILFE
+886 TRYSSMQYLIILFK
-900 PDENCIP
+900 PDENYIP
-907 KIMNRIFTEYYK
+907 KIMNRIFAEYYK

-931 YLRIIEEPAAE
+931 YLRMMDKPAAD
-942 ETRQR
+942 ETRR

>member
-1 MTKDK
+1 MKQ
-6 YVISKTKRYP
+6 
-16 YYILMFAILIWFV
+16 
-29 AMEIFGTNERMIDM
+29 GTI
-43 AADSLIYSGSFTWQ
+43 
-57 KPDGST
+57 
-63 ESVDVPGHYSIPA
+63 
-76 GETMILTTTLPDDY
+76 
-90 NAHVIAFRSSL
+90 
-101 QDVKCYIDG
+101 
-110 ELRTEYS
+110 
-117 TKSTRLCGKN
+117 
-127 SASRYIFC
+127 
-135 DTSSADAGKE
+135 
-145 LRIELTTYTHNYSGV
+145 
-160 INPVYC
+160 
-166 GDRAEIW
+166 
-173 VYLFEQNGLETV
+173 
-185 IAFFILFSGIISVLF
+185 
-200 SIALGLVY
+200 
-208 NAKFDMEYLGWC
+208 
-220 MIMGAAWMLGE
+220 
-231 SKLRQL
+231 
-237 LFPNSSTLSALCF
+237 
-250 VMIMLVPI
+250 
-258 PILFYADSTQQGRY
+258 
-272 RRFHQVLGCIA
+272 RF
-283 VANFIV
+283 
-289 CTILHVT
+289 
-296 GIADY
+296 
-301 IETLMVSQIILA
+301 
-313 VTFVSTFITFYK
+313 
-325 YIKLG
+325 
-330 TSRSDR
+330 DR
-336 LILIGLS
+336 LTLIGLS

-363 GMFTGIGMIILLF
+363 GMFMGIGMIILLF
-376 IAVLRTIRN
+376 MSTLRTIRD
-385 VHNMETQRHQ
+385 VHNMEVQRQQ

-452 LNLKYAAHLHDIGK
+452 LKLKYAAHLHDIGK

-503 LLQQSADVAR
+503 LLKQSADVAR

-528 KGTDIPLYARIVAI
+528 KGTDISLYARIIAI

-552 HACRNSLPEA
+552 HSCRNSLPEA

-590 HRLDINSDHLHQ
+590 HRLDINSDYLHP
-602 ELDPGFTAIEN
+602 ENDLGFTAIEN
-613 DVNRFIS
+613 DINRFIS
-620 NVMTTLKTHEDSET
+620 NVMTTMKTHEDSET

-662 VFIDMDNLKL
+662 VFIDMDNLKQ
-672 INDIHGHKAGD
+672 INDTHGHKAGD
-683 RALKLLGKLLT
+683 RSLKLLGKLLSDMT
-694 DLIPDAVVCRLGGDE
+694 PDAVVCRLGGDE

-757 EDAYEDCYTK
+757 KDAYEDCYTK

-778 GKGSL
+778 GKGNL
-783 YFYHRLEQK
+783 YFYHQLEQK
-792 LLSDSSIN
+792 LISDSAFN

-827 AKLYEYINRLGSRHK
+827 AKSYEYINRLGSRHQ
-842 YHCYLVMVTIETTP
+842 YPCYLVMVTMETAP
-856 DQVTYIETI
+856 EQMTYIENI
-865 EEALGCMEHAIQ
+865 EEAMECMKHSIH

-886 TRYSSMQYLIILFE
+886 TRYSSMQYLIILFK
-900 PDENCIP
+900 PDENYIP
-907 KIMNRIFTEYYK
+907 KIMNRIFAEYYK

-931 YLRIIEEPAAE
+931 YLRMMDKPTAE

>member
-1 MTKDK
+1 M
-6 YVISKTKRYP
+6 
-16 YYILMFAILIWFV
+16 
-29 AMEIFGTNERMIDM
+29 
-43 AADSLIYSGSFTWQ
+43 
-57 KPDGST
+57 
-63 ESVDVPGHYSIPA
+63 
-76 GETMILTTTLPDDY
+76 
-90 NAHVIAFRSSL
+90 
-101 QDVKCYIDG
+101 
-110 ELRTEYS
+110 
-117 TKSTRLCGKN
+117 
-127 SASRYIFC
+127 
-135 DTSSADAGKE
+135 
-145 LRIELTTYTHNYSGV
+145 
-160 INPVYC
+160 
-166 GDRAEIW
+166 
-173 VYLFEQNGLETV
+173 
-185 IAFFILFSGIISVLF
+185 
-200 SIALGLVY
+200 
-208 NAKFDMEYLGWC
+208 
-220 MIMGAAWMLGE
+220 
-231 SKLRQL
+231 
-237 LFPNSSTLSALCF
+237 LCF

-258 PILFYADSTQQGRY
+258 PVLFYADSVQQGRY
-272 RRFHQVLGCIA
+272 HKLHQALVYIA
-283 VANFIV
+283 VINFTV

-301 IETLMVSQIILA
+301 IETLPISQIILG

-325 YIKLG
+325 CMKQG
-330 TSRSDR
+330 TIRSDR
-336 LILIGLS
+336 LTLIGLS
-343 AVMISAIIEGLSVYF
+343 AVMISAIVEGLSVYF

-385 VHNMETQRHQ
+385 VHNMEVQRQQ

-410 QMMQTLALTVEAK
+410 QMMRTLALTVEAK

-447 SPEEI
+447 SPKEI

-503 LLQQSADVAR
+503 LLKQSADVAR

-528 KGTDIPLYARIVAI
+528 KGTDIPLYARIITI
-542 ADGYDVMNTN
+542 ADSYDVMNTN

-584 LMLLEE
+584 LTLLEE
-590 HRLDINSDHLHQ
+590 HRLDISSDYLHP
-602 ELDPGFTAIEN
+602 ENDLGFTAIEN
-613 DVNRFIS
+613 DINRFIS
-620 NVMTTLKTHEDSET
+620 NVMTTMKTHEDSET

-662 VFIDMDNLKL
+662 VFIDMDNLKQ
-672 INDIHGHKAGD
+672 INDTHGHKAGD
-683 RALKLLGKLLT
+683 RSLKLLGTLLSDMT
-694 DLIPDAVVCRLGGDE
+694 PDAVVCRLGGDE

-734 AAKAKDIEIRSA
+734 AAKAKDIQIRSA

-757 EDAYEDCYTK
+757 KDAYEDCYTK

-778 GKGSL
+778 GKGNL
-783 YFYHRLEQK
+783 YFYHQLEQK
-792 LLSDSSIN
+792 LTSDSAIN

-827 AKLYEYINRLGSRHK
+827 AKLYEYINRLGSRHQ
-842 YHCYLVMVTIETTP
+842 YPCYLVMVTMKTAPE
-856 DQVTYIETI
+856 QMTYIENI
-865 EEALGCMEHAIQ
+865 EEAMECMKHSIH

-886 TRYSSMQYLIILFE
+886 TRYSSMQYLIILFK
-900 PDENCIP
+900 PDENYIP
-907 KIMNRIFTEYYK
+907 KILNRIFAEYYK
-919 LYKKHNFIPGYE
+919 LYKKHNFMPGYE
-931 YLRIIEEPAAE
+931 YLRIMDKPTTD

>member
-43 AADSLIYSGSFTWQ
+43 ATDSLIYSGSFTWQ

-117 TKSTRLCGKN
+117 TKDTRLCGKN

-301 IETLMVSQIILA
+301 IETLTISQIILA

-683 RALKLLGKLLT
+683 RALKLLGKLLA

-746 SLSAGLCMTTT
+746 SLSAGLCLTTT

-865 EEALGCMEHAIQ
+865 EEALECMEHAIQ

>member
-1 MTKDK
+1 
-6 YVISKTKRYP
+6 
-16 YYILMFAILIWFV
+16 
-29 AMEIFGTNERMIDM
+29 MEIFGTNERMIDM

-117 TKSTRLCGKN
+117 TKDTRLCGKN

-160 INPVYC
+160 INSVYC

-272 RRFHQVLGCIA
+272 RKFHQVLGCIA

-289 CTILHVT
+289 CTISHVT

-301 IETLMVSQIILA
+301 IETLPISQIILV

-590 HRLDINSDHLHQ
+590 HRLDINSDYLHP
-602 ELDPGFTAIEN
+602 ENDPGFTAIEN
-613 DVNRFIS
+613 DINRFIS
-620 NVMTTLKTHEDSET
+620 NVMTTMKTHEDSET

-683 RALKLLGKLLT
+683 RALKLLGKLLA

-734 AAKAKDIEIRSA
+734 AAKAKDIEIRNA

-865 EEALGCMEHAIQ
+865 EEALECMEHAIQ

-886 TRYSSMQYLIILFE
+886 TRYGSMQYLIILFE

>member
-117 TKSTRLCGKN
+117 TKDTRLCGKN

-160 INPVYC
+160 INSVYC

-272 RRFHQVLGCIA
+272 RKFHQVLGCIA

-301 IETLMVSQIILA
+301 IETLPISQIILA

-503 LLQQSADVAR
+503 LLKQSADVAR

-552 HACRNSLPEA
+552 HACRNSLSES

-590 HRLDINSDHLHQ
+590 HRLDINSDYLHP
-602 ELDPGFTAIEN
+602 ENDPGFTAIEN
-613 DVNRFIS
+613 DINRFIS
-620 NVMTTLKTHEDSET
+620 NVMTTMKTHEDSET

-683 RALKLLGKLLT
+683 RALKLLGKLLA

-792 LLSDSSIN
+792 LLSDFSIN

-816 SGALDLDYRQF
+816 SGGLDLDYRQF

-842 YHCYLVMVTIETTP
+842 YHCYLVMVTIETTT
-856 DQVTYIETI
+856 DQITYIETI

>member
-43 AADSLIYSGSFTWQ
+43 SADSLIYSGSFTWQ
-57 KPDGST
+57 KPDGSA

-110 ELRTEYS
+110 ELRAEYS
-117 TKSTRLCGKN
+117 TKDTRLSGKN

-135 DTSSADAGKE
+135 DTSSADARKE
-145 LRIELTTYTHNYSGV
+145 LRIELTTYTHKYSGV

-166 GDRAEIW
+166 GDRAQIW
-173 VYLFEQNGLETV
+173 VYLFDQNGLETI

-208 NAKFDMEYLGWC
+208 KTKFDIEYLGWC
-220 MIMGAAWMLGE
+220 MIMGATWMLGE
-231 SKLRQL
+231 SKLKQL
-237 LFPNSSTLSALCF
+237 LFPNSSILSALCF

-258 PILFYADSTQQGRY
+258 PILFYADSVQQGRY
-272 RRFHQVLGCIA
+272 HKPHQALGYIA
-283 VANFIV
+283 VINFTV

-301 IETLMVSQIILA
+301 IETLPISQIILA

-343 AVMISAIIEGLSVYF
+343 AVMISAIIEGLSVHF

-376 IAVLRTIRN
+376 IAILRTIRN
-385 VHNMETQRHQ
+385 VHTMEDQRQQ

-489 EHTVIGGEILKNIT
+489 EHTVIGGEILKSIT
-503 LLQQSADVAR
+503 LLKQSADVAR

-528 KGTDIPLYARIVAI
+528 KGTDISLYARIIAI

-552 HACRNSLPEA
+552 HSCRNSLPEA

-590 HRLDINSDHLHQ
+590 HRLDINSDYLHP
-602 ELDPGFTAIEN
+602 ENDLGFTAIEN
-613 DVNRFIS
+613 DINRFIS
-620 NVMTTLKTHEDSET
+620 NVMTTMKTHEDSET

-662 VFIDMDNLKL
+662 VFIDMDNLKQ
-672 INDIHGHKAGD
+672 INDTHGHKAGD
-683 RALKLLGKLLT
+683 RSLKLLGKLLSDMT
-694 DLIPDAVVCRLGGDE
+694 PDAVVCRLGGDE

-734 AAKAKDIEIRSA
+734 AAKAKDIQIRSA

-757 EDAYEDCYTK
+757 KDAYEDCYTK

-778 GKGSL
+778 GKGNL
-783 YFYHRLEQK
+783 YFYHQLEQK
-792 LLSDSSIN
+792 LISDSAIN
-800 KDLTLIARSLR
+800 KNLTLIARSLR

-827 AKLYEYINRLGSRHK
+827 AKLYEYINRLGSRHQ
-842 YHCYLVMVTIETTP
+842 YPCYLVMVTMKTAPE
-856 DQVTYIETI
+856 QMTYIENI
-865 EEALGCMEHAIQ
+865 EEAMECMKHSIH
-877 QSIRSVDIC
+877 QSIRSIDIC
-886 TRYSSMQYLIILFE
+886 TRYSSMQYLIILFK
-900 PDENCIP
+900 PDENYIP
-907 KIMNRIFTEYYK
+907 KIMNRIFAEYYK

-931 YLRIIEEPAAE
+931 YLRMMDKPTAD

>member
-1 MTKDK
+1 
-6 YVISKTKRYP
+6 
-16 YYILMFAILIWFV
+16 MFTILIWFV
-29 AMEIFGTNERMIDM
+29 AMEIFGANERMIDM
-43 AADSLIYSGSFTWQ
+43 PTDSLIYSGSFTWQ
-57 KPDGST
+57 KPDGSA

-76 GETMILTTTLPDDY
+76 GETMVLTTTFPDDY
-90 NAHVIAFRSSL
+90 NAHAIAFRSSL

-117 TKSTRLCGKN
+117 TKDTRLCGKN

-160 INPVYC
+160 INPIYC
-166 GDRAEIW
+166 GDRVEIW

-208 NAKFDMEYLGWC
+208 KAKFDIEYLGWC
-220 MIMGAAWMLGE
+220 MIMGAIWMLGE

-237 LFPNSSTLSALCF
+237 LFPNSSILSALCF

-258 PILFYADSTQQGRY
+258 PILFYADNVQQGRY
-272 RRFHQVLGCIA
+272 HKLHQALGCIA
-283 VANFIV
+283 VINFTV

-301 IETLMVSQIILA
+301 IETLPISQIILA

-503 LLQQSADVAR
+503 LLKQSADVAR

-590 HRLDINSDHLHQ
+590 HRLDINSDYLHQ

-620 NVMTTLKTHEDSET
+620 NVMTTLKTHENSET

-683 RALKLLGKLLT
+683 RALKLLGKLLA

-865 EEALGCMEHAIQ
+865 EEALECMEHAIQ

-900 PDENCIP
+900 ADENCIP

>member
-1 MTKDK
+1 
-6 YVISKTKRYP
+6 
-16 YYILMFAILIWFV
+16 
-29 AMEIFGTNERMIDM
+29 
-43 AADSLIYSGSFTWQ
+43 
-57 KPDGST
+57 
-63 ESVDVPGHYSIPA
+63 
-76 GETMILTTTLPDDY
+76 
-90 NAHVIAFRSSL
+90 
-101 QDVKCYIDG
+101 
-110 ELRTEYS
+110 
-117 TKSTRLCGKN
+117 
-127 SASRYIFC
+127 
-135 DTSSADAGKE
+135 
-145 LRIELTTYTHNYSGV
+145 
-160 INPVYC
+160 
-166 GDRAEIW
+166 
-173 VYLFEQNGLETV
+173 
-185 IAFFILFSGIISVLF
+185 
-200 SIALGLVY
+200 
-208 NAKFDMEYLGWC
+208 
-220 MIMGAAWMLGE
+220 MIMGATWMLGE
-231 SKLRQL
+231 SKLKQL
-237 LFPNSSTLSALCF
+237 LFPNSSILSALCF

-258 PILFYADSTQQGRY
+258 PILFYADSVQQGRY
-272 RRFHQVLGCIA
+272 HKPHQALGYIA
-283 VANFIV
+283 VINFTV

-301 IETLMVSQIILA
+301 IETLPVSQIILA

-376 IAVLRTIRN
+376 IAILRTIRN
-385 VHNMETQRHQ
+385 VHTMEDQRQQ

-503 LLQQSADVAR
+503 LLKQSADVAR

-528 KGTDIPLYARIVAI
+528 KGTDISLYARIIAI

-552 HACRNSLPEA
+552 HSCRNSLPEA

-590 HRLDINSDHLHQ
+590 HRLDINSDYLHP
-602 ELDPGFTAIEN
+602 ENDLGFTAIEN
-613 DVNRFIS
+613 DINRFIS
-620 NVMTTLKTHEDSET
+620 NVMTTMKTHEDSET

-662 VFIDMDNLKL
+662 VFIDMDNLKQ
-672 INDIHGHKAGD
+672 INDTHGHKAGD
-683 RALKLLGKLLT
+683 RSLKLLGKLLSDMT
-694 DLIPDAVVCRLGGDE
+694 PDAVVCRLGGDE

-757 EDAYEDCYTK
+757 KDAYEDCYTK

-778 GKGSL
+778 GKGNL
-783 YFYHRLEQK
+783 YFYHQLEQK
-792 LLSDSSIN
+792 LISDSAIN

-827 AKLYEYINRLGSRHK
+827 AKLYEYINRLGSRHQ
-842 YHCYLVMVTIETTP
+842 YPCYLVMVTMKTAPE
-856 DQVTYIETI
+856 QMTYIENI
-865 EEALGCMEHAIQ
+865 EEAMECMKHSIH

-886 TRYSSMQYLIILFE
+886 TRYSSMQYLIILFK
-900 PDENCIP
+900 PDENYIP
-907 KIMNRIFTEYYK
+907 KIMNRIFAEYYK

-931 YLRIIEEPAAE
+931 YLRIMDKPAAE

>member
-117 TKSTRLCGKN
+117 TKDTRLCGKN

-160 INPVYC
+160 INSVYC

-272 RRFHQVLGCIA
+272 RKFHQVLGCIA

-301 IETLMVSQIILA
+301 IETLPISQIILA

-503 LLQQSADVAR
+503 LLKQSADVAR

-552 HACRNSLPEA
+552 HACRNSLSES

-590 HRLDINSDHLHQ
+590 HRLDINSDYLHP
-602 ELDPGFTAIEN
+602 ENDPGFTAIEN
-613 DVNRFIS
+613 DINRFIS
-620 NVMTTLKTHEDSET
+620 NVMTTMKTHEDSET

-683 RALKLLGKLLT
+683 RALKLLGKLLA

-792 LLSDSSIN
+792 LLSDFSIN

-842 YHCYLVMVTIETTP
+842 YHCYLVMVTIETTT
-856 DQVTYIETI
+856 DQITYIETI

>member
-1 MTKDK
+1 MKQ
-6 YVISKTKRYP
+6 
-16 YYILMFAILIWFV
+16 
-29 AMEIFGTNERMIDM
+29 GTI
-43 AADSLIYSGSFTWQ
+43 
-57 KPDGST
+57 
-63 ESVDVPGHYSIPA
+63 
-76 GETMILTTTLPDDY
+76 
-90 NAHVIAFRSSL
+90 
-101 QDVKCYIDG
+101 
-110 ELRTEYS
+110 
-117 TKSTRLCGKN
+117 
-127 SASRYIFC
+127 
-135 DTSSADAGKE
+135 
-145 LRIELTTYTHNYSGV
+145 
-160 INPVYC
+160 
-166 GDRAEIW
+166 
-173 VYLFEQNGLETV
+173 
-185 IAFFILFSGIISVLF
+185 
-200 SIALGLVY
+200 
-208 NAKFDMEYLGWC
+208 
-220 MIMGAAWMLGE
+220 
-231 SKLRQL
+231 
-237 LFPNSSTLSALCF
+237 
-250 VMIMLVPI
+250 
-258 PILFYADSTQQGRY
+258 
-272 RRFHQVLGCIA
+272 RF
-283 VANFIV
+283 
-289 CTILHVT
+289 
-296 GIADY
+296 
-301 IETLMVSQIILA
+301 
-313 VTFVSTFITFYK
+313 
-325 YIKLG
+325 
-330 TSRSDR
+330 DR
-336 LILIGLS
+336 LTLIGLS
-343 AVMISAIIEGLSVYF
+343 AVMISAIVEGLSVYF

-363 GMFTGIGMIILLF
+363 GMFMGIGMIILLF
-376 IAVLRTIRN
+376 MSILRTIRN
-385 VHNMETQRHQ
+385 VHNMEVQRQQ

-503 LLQQSADVAR
+503 LLKQSADVAR

-528 KGTDIPLYARIVAI
+528 KGTDISLYARIIAI

-552 HACRNSLPEA
+552 HSCRNSLPEA

-584 LMLLEE
+584 LMLLGE
-590 HRLDINSDHLHQ
+590 HRLDINSDYLHP
-602 ELDPGFTAIEN
+602 ENDLGFTAIEN
-613 DVNRFIS
+613 DINRFIS
-620 NVMTTLKTHEDSET
+620 NVMTTMKTHEDSET

-662 VFIDMDNLKL
+662 VFIDMDNLKQ
-672 INDIHGHKAGD
+672 INDTHGHKAGD
-683 RALKLLGKLLT
+683 RSLKLLGKLLSDMT
-694 DLIPDAVVCRLGGDE
+694 PDAVVCRLGGDE

-757 EDAYEDCYTK
+757 KDAYEDCYTK

-778 GKGSL
+778 GKGNL
-783 YFYHRLEQK
+783 YFYHQLEQK
-792 LLSDSSIN
+792 LISDSAIN
-800 KDLTLIARSLR
+800 KDLTLIARSLH

-827 AKLYEYINRLGSRHK
+827 AKLYEYINRLGSRHQ
-842 YHCYLVMVTIETTP
+842 YPCYLVMVTIETAP
-856 DQVTYIETI
+856 EQMTYIENI
-865 EEALGCMEHAIQ
+865 EEAMECMKHSIH

-886 TRYSSMQYLIILFE
+886 TRYSSMQYLIILFK
-900 PDENCIP
+900 PDENYIP
-907 KIMNRIFTEYYK
+907 KIMNRIFAEYYK

-931 YLRIIEEPAAE
+931 YLRMMDKPAAE

>member
-1 MTKDK
+1 M
-6 YVISKTKRYP
+6 
-16 YYILMFAILIWFV
+16 
-29 AMEIFGTNERMIDM
+29 
-43 AADSLIYSGSFTWQ
+43 
-57 KPDGST
+57 
-63 ESVDVPGHYSIPA
+63 
-76 GETMILTTTLPDDY
+76 
-90 NAHVIAFRSSL
+90 
-101 QDVKCYIDG
+101 
-110 ELRTEYS
+110 
-117 TKSTRLCGKN
+117 
-127 SASRYIFC
+127 
-135 DTSSADAGKE
+135 
-145 LRIELTTYTHNYSGV
+145 

-166 GDRAEIW
+166 GDRAKIW
-173 VYLFEQNGLETV
+173 VYLFDQNGLETI

-208 NAKFDMEYLGWC
+208 KTKFDIEYLGWC
-220 MIMGAAWMLGE
+220 MIMGATWMLGE
-231 SKLRQL
+231 SKLKQL
-237 LFPNSSTLSALCF
+237 LFPNSSILSALCF

-258 PILFYADSTQQGRY
+258 PILFYADSVQQGRY
-272 RRFHQVLGCIA
+272 HKPHQALGYIA
-283 VANFIV
+283 VINFTV

-301 IETLMVSQIILA
+301 IETLPISQIILA

-376 IAVLRTIRN
+376 IAILRTIRN
-385 VHNMETQRHQ
+385 VHTMEDQRQQ

-452 LNLKYAAHLHDIGK
+452 LKLKYAAHLHDIGK

-489 EHTVIGGEILKNIT
+489 EHTVIGGEILKSIT
-503 LLQQSADVAR
+503 LLKQSADVAR

-528 KGTDIPLYARIVAI
+528 KGTDISLYARIIAI

-552 HACRNSLPEA
+552 HSCRNSLPEA

-590 HRLDINSDHLHQ
+590 HRLDINSDYLHP
-602 ELDPGFTAIEN
+602 ENDLGFTAIEN
-613 DVNRFIS
+613 DINRFIS
-620 NVMTTLKTHEDSET
+620 NVMTTMKTHEDSET

-662 VFIDMDNLKL
+662 VFIDMDNLKQ
-672 INDIHGHKAGD
+672 INDTHGHKAGD
-683 RALKLLGKLLT
+683 RSLKLLGKLLSDMT
-694 DLIPDAVVCRLGGDE
+694 PDAVVCRLGGDE

-734 AAKAKDIEIRSA
+734 AAKAKDIQIRRA

-757 EDAYEDCYTK
+757 KDAYEDCYTK

-778 GKGSL
+778 GKGNL
-783 YFYHRLEQK
+783 YFYHQLEQK
-792 LLSDSSIN
+792 LISDSAIN

-827 AKLYEYINRLGSRHK
+827 AKLYEYINRLGSRHQ
-842 YHCYLVMVTIETTP
+842 YPCYLVMVTMKTAPE
-856 DQVTYIETI
+856 QMTYIENI
-865 EEALGCMEHAIQ
+865 EEAMECMKHSIH

-886 TRYSSMQYLIILFE
+886 TRYSSMQYLIILFK
-900 PDENCIP
+900 PDENYIP
-907 KIMNRIFTEYYK
+907 KIMNRIFAEYYK

-931 YLRIIEEPAAE
+931 YLRIMDKPTAD

>member
-1 MTKDK
+1 MKQ
-6 YVISKTKRYP
+6 
-16 YYILMFAILIWFV
+16 
-29 AMEIFGTNERMIDM
+29 GTI
-43 AADSLIYSGSFTWQ
+43 
-57 KPDGST
+57 
-63 ESVDVPGHYSIPA
+63 
-76 GETMILTTTLPDDY
+76 
-90 NAHVIAFRSSL
+90 
-101 QDVKCYIDG
+101 
-110 ELRTEYS
+110 
-117 TKSTRLCGKN
+117 
-127 SASRYIFC
+127 
-135 DTSSADAGKE
+135 
-145 LRIELTTYTHNYSGV
+145 
-160 INPVYC
+160 
-166 GDRAEIW
+166 
-173 VYLFEQNGLETV
+173 
-185 IAFFILFSGIISVLF
+185 
-200 SIALGLVY
+200 
-208 NAKFDMEYLGWC
+208 
-220 MIMGAAWMLGE
+220 
-231 SKLRQL
+231 
-237 LFPNSSTLSALCF
+237 
-250 VMIMLVPI
+250 
-258 PILFYADSTQQGRY
+258 
-272 RRFHQVLGCIA
+272 RF
-283 VANFIV
+283 
-289 CTILHVT
+289 
-296 GIADY
+296 
-301 IETLMVSQIILA
+301 
-313 VTFVSTFITFYK
+313 
-325 YIKLG
+325 
-330 TSRSDR
+330 DR
-336 LILIGLS
+336 LTLIGLS
-343 AVMISAIIEGLSVYF
+343 AVMISAIVEGLSVYF

-363 GMFTGIGMIILLF
+363 GMFMGIGMIILLF
-376 IAVLRTIRN
+376 MSILRTIRN
-385 VHNMETQRHQ
+385 VHNMEVQRQQ

-452 LNLKYAAHLHDIGK
+452 LKLKYAAHLHDIGK

-503 LLQQSADVAR
+503 LLKQSADVAR

-528 KGTDIPLYARIVAI
+528 KGTDISLYARIIAI

-552 HACRNSLPEA
+552 HSCRNSLPEA

-584 LMLLEE
+584 LMLLGE
-590 HRLDINSDHLHQ
+590 HRLDINSDYLHP
-602 ELDPGFTAIEN
+602 ENDLGFTAIEN
-613 DVNRFIS
+613 DINRFIS
-620 NVMTTLKTHEDSET
+620 NVMTTMKTHEDSET

-662 VFIDMDNLKL
+662 VFIDMDNLKQ
-672 INDIHGHKAGD
+672 INDTHGHKAGD
-683 RALKLLGKLLT
+683 RSLKLLGKLLSDMT
-694 DLIPDAVVCRLGGDE
+694 PDAVVCRLGGDE

-757 EDAYEDCYTK
+757 KDAYEDCYTK

-778 GKGSL
+778 GKGNL
-783 YFYHRLEQK
+783 YFYHQLEQK
-792 LLSDSSIN
+792 LISDSAIN

-827 AKLYEYINRLGSRHK
+827 AKSYEYINRLGSRHQ
-842 YHCYLVMVTIETTP
+842 YPCYLVMVTMETAP
-856 DQVTYIETI
+856 EQMTYIENI
-865 EEALGCMEHAIQ
+865 EEAMECMKHSIH

-886 TRYSSMQYLIILFE
+886 TRYSSMQYLIILFK
-900 PDENCIP
+900 PDENYIP
-907 KIMNRIFTEYYK
+907 KIMNRIFAEYYK

-931 YLRIIEEPAAE
+931 YLRMMDKPAAE

>member
-1 MTKDK
+1 M
-6 YVISKTKRYP
+6 
-16 YYILMFAILIWFV
+16 
-29 AMEIFGTNERMIDM
+29 
-43 AADSLIYSGSFTWQ
+43 
-57 KPDGST
+57 
-63 ESVDVPGHYSIPA
+63 
-76 GETMILTTTLPDDY
+76 
-90 NAHVIAFRSSL
+90 
-101 QDVKCYIDG
+101 
-110 ELRTEYS
+110 
-117 TKSTRLCGKN
+117 
-127 SASRYIFC
+127 
-135 DTSSADAGKE
+135 
-145 LRIELTTYTHNYSGV
+145 

-208 NAKFDMEYLGWC
+208 KVKFNIEYLGWC
-220 MIMGAAWMLGE
+220 MIMGATWMLGE

-237 LFPNSSTLSALCF
+237 LFPNSSILSALCF

-258 PILFYADSTQQGRY
+258 PILFYADNVQQGRY
-272 RRFHQVLGCIA
+272 HKLHQALGYIA
-283 VANFIV
+283 VINFTV

-301 IETLMVSQIILA
+301 IETLPISQIILG

-385 VHNMETQRHQ
+385 VHTMEAQRQQ

-590 HRLDINSDHLHQ
+590 HRLDINSDYLHP
-602 ELDPGFTAIEN
+602 ENDPGFTAIEN
-613 DVNRFIS
+613 DINRFIS
-620 NVMTTLKTHEDSET
+620 NVMTTMKTHEDSET

-683 RALKLLGKLLT
+683 RALKLLGKLLA

-734 AAKAKDIEIRSA
+734 AAKAKDIEIRNA

-865 EEALGCMEHAIQ
+865 EEALECMEHAIQ

-886 TRYSSMQYLIILFE
+886 TRYGSMQYLIILFE

-919 LYKKHNFIPGYE
+919 LYKKHIFIPSYE

>member
-1 MTKDK
+1 
-6 YVISKTKRYP
+6 
-16 YYILMFAILIWFV
+16 
-29 AMEIFGTNERMIDM
+29 
-43 AADSLIYSGSFTWQ
+43 
-57 KPDGST
+57 
-63 ESVDVPGHYSIPA
+63 
-76 GETMILTTTLPDDY
+76 
-90 NAHVIAFRSSL
+90 
-101 QDVKCYIDG
+101 
-110 ELRTEYS
+110 
-117 TKSTRLCGKN
+117 
-127 SASRYIFC
+127 
-135 DTSSADAGKE
+135 
-145 LRIELTTYTHNYSGV
+145 
-160 INPVYC
+160 
-166 GDRAEIW
+166 
-173 VYLFEQNGLETV
+173 
-185 IAFFILFSGIISVLF
+185 
-200 SIALGLVY
+200 
-208 NAKFDMEYLGWC
+208 
-220 MIMGAAWMLGE
+220 
-231 SKLRQL
+231 
-237 LFPNSSTLSALCF
+237 
-250 VMIMLVPI
+250 
-258 PILFYADSTQQGRY
+258 
-272 RRFHQVLGCIA
+272 
-283 VANFIV
+283 
-289 CTILHVT
+289 
-296 GIADY
+296 
-301 IETLMVSQIILA
+301 
-313 VTFVSTFITFYK
+313 
-325 YIKLG
+325 
-330 TSRSDR
+330 
-336 LILIGLS
+336 
-343 AVMISAIIEGLSVYF
+343 
-358 VVSIS
+358 
-363 GMFTGIGMIILLF
+363 MIILLF
-376 IAVLRTIRN
+376 MSTLRTIRD
-385 VHNMETQRHQ
+385 VHNMEVQRQQ

-452 LNLKYAAHLHDIGK
+452 LKLKYAAHLHDIGK

-503 LLQQSADVAR
+503 LLKQSADVAR

-528 KGTDIPLYARIVAI
+528 KGTDISLYARIIAI

-552 HACRNSLPEA
+552 HSCRNSLPEA

-590 HRLDINSDHLHQ
+590 HRLDINSDYLHP
-602 ELDPGFTAIEN
+602 ENDLGFTAIEN
-613 DVNRFIS
+613 DINRFIS
-620 NVMTTLKTHEDSET
+620 NVMTTMKTHEDSET

-662 VFIDMDNLKL
+662 VFIDMDNLKQ
-672 INDIHGHKAGD
+672 INDTHGHKAGD
-683 RALKLLGKLLT
+683 RSLKLLGKLLSDMT
-694 DLIPDAVVCRLGGDE
+694 PDAVVCRLGGDE

-757 EDAYEDCYTK
+757 KDAYEDCYTK

-778 GKGSL
+778 GKGNL
-783 YFYHRLEQK
+783 YFYHQLEQK
-792 LLSDSSIN
+792 LISDSAFN

-827 AKLYEYINRLGSRHK
+827 AKSYEYINRLGSRHQ
-842 YHCYLVMVTIETTP
+842 YPCYLVMVTMETAP
-856 DQVTYIETI
+856 EQMTYIENI
-865 EEALGCMEHAIQ
+865 EEALECMKHSIH
-877 QSIRSVDIC
+877 QSIRSIDIC
-886 TRYSSMQYLIILFE
+886 TRYSSMQYLIILFK
-900 PDENCIP
+900 PDENYIP
-907 KIMNRIFTEYYK
+907 KIMNRIFAEYYK

-931 YLRIIEEPAAE
+931 YLRMMDKPAAE

>member
-1 MTKDK
+1 
-6 YVISKTKRYP
+6 
-16 YYILMFAILIWFV
+16 MFAILLWFTI
-29 AMEIFGTNERMIDM
+29 MELFSADERQLDYSS
-43 AADSLIYSGSFTWQ
+43 ASLLYTGSFQWL
-57 KPDGST
+57 KEDGT
-63 ESVDVPGHYSIPA
+63 RETITVPGHYDVPS
-76 GETMILTTTLPDDY
+76 GDTMVIMTTLPSDY
-90 NAHVIAFRSSL
+90 DERTIAIRSSL
-101 QDVKCYIDG
+101 QDVRCYVDG
-110 ELRTEYS
+110 QLRAEYD
-117 TKSTRLCGKN
+117 TADTRLCGKN
-127 SASRYIFC
+127 SASRYVFC

-145 LRIELTTYTHNYSGV
+145 LRIELTTHTSKYSGV
-160 INPVYC
+160 VNTVYS
-166 GDRAEIW
+166 GDRTEIW
-173 VYLFEQNGLETV
+173 LYLFDQNGLET
-185 IAFFILFSGIISVLF
+185 IMAFFILFSGIVSVVF
-200 SIALGLVY
+200 CIALGLIY
-208 NAKFDMEYLGWC
+208 RAKFDMEYLGWC
-220 MIMGAAWMLGE
+220 MIMTSVWMLGE
-231 SKLRQL
+231 SKFRQI
-237 LFPNSSTLSALCF
+237 LFPNSSIIAALCF
-250 VMIMLVPI
+250 VMIMLIPI

-272 RRFHQVLGCIA
+272 RKFHQVLGCIA
-283 VANFIV
+283 VANFII

-313 VTFVSTFITFYK
+313 VTIISIFVTFYRCM
-325 YIKLG
+325 KLG
-330 TSRSDR
+330 MIRSDR
-336 LILIGLS
+336 LLLTGLA
-343 AVMISAIIEGLSVYF
+343 AVSISAFIEGVSVYF
-358 VVSIS
+358 VVSLSVI
-363 GMFTGIGMIILLF
+363 FIGIGMIILLF
-376 IAVLRTIRN
+376 VNVLHTIRN
-385 VHNMETQRHQ
+385 VQLIEEKRRQNELET
-395 RALEK
+395 

-410 QMMQTLALTVEAK
+410 QMMRTLAITVEAK

-683 RALKLLGKLLT
+683 RSLKLLGKLLSDMT
-694 DLIPDAVVCRLGGDE
+694 PDAVVCRLGGDE
-709 FLFFMPNATEA
+709 FLLFMPNATEA

-734 AAKAKDIEIRSA
+734 ASKAKDIEIQSA

-783 YFYHRLEQK
+783 YFYHQLEQK
-792 LLSDSSIN
+792 LNSDSVIN
-800 KDLTLIARSLR
+800 KNLTLIARSLR

>member
-1 MTKDK
+1 M
-6 YVISKTKRYP
+6 
-16 YYILMFAILIWFV
+16 
-29 AMEIFGTNERMIDM
+29 
-43 AADSLIYSGSFTWQ
+43 
-57 KPDGST
+57 
-63 ESVDVPGHYSIPA
+63 
-76 GETMILTTTLPDDY
+76 
-90 NAHVIAFRSSL
+90 
-101 QDVKCYIDG
+101 
-110 ELRTEYS
+110 
-117 TKSTRLCGKN
+117 
-127 SASRYIFC
+127 
-135 DTSSADAGKE
+135 
-145 LRIELTTYTHNYSGV
+145 
-160 INPVYC
+160 
-166 GDRAEIW
+166 
-173 VYLFEQNGLETV
+173 
-185 IAFFILFSGIISVLF
+185 
-200 SIALGLVY
+200 
-208 NAKFDMEYLGWC
+208 
-220 MIMGAAWMLGE
+220 
-231 SKLRQL
+231 
-237 LFPNSSTLSALCF
+237 LCF
-250 VMIMLVPI
+250 VMIILVPI
-258 PILFYADSTQQGRY
+258 PVLFYADSVQQGRY
-272 RRFHQVLGCIA
+272 HKLHQALVYIA
-283 VANFIV
+283 VINFIV

-301 IETLMVSQIILA
+301 IETLPISQIILG

-325 YIKLG
+325 CMKQSTI
-330 TSRSDR
+330 RSDR
-336 LILIGLS
+336 LTLIGLS
-343 AVMISAIIEGLSVYF
+343 AVMISAIVEGLSVYF

-385 VHNMETQRHQ
+385 VHNMEVQRQQ

-410 QMMQTLALTVEAK
+410 QMMRTLALTVEAK

-503 LLQQSADVAR
+503 LLKQSADVAR

-528 KGTDIPLYARIVAI
+528 KGTDIPLYARIITI
-542 ADGYDVMNTN
+542 ADSYDVMNTN

-590 HRLDINSDHLHQ
+590 HRLDISSDYLHP
-602 ELDPGFTAIEN
+602 ENDLGFTAIEN
-613 DVNRFIS
+613 DINRFIS
-620 NVMTTLKTHEDSET
+620 NVMTTMKTHEDSET

-662 VFIDMDNLKL
+662 VFIDMDNLKQ
-672 INDIHGHKAGD
+672 INDTHGHKAGD
-683 RALKLLGKLLT
+683 RSLKLLGTLLSDMT
-694 DLIPDAVVCRLGGDE
+694 PDAVVCRLGGDE
-709 FLFFMPNATEA
+709 FLLFMPNATET

-734 AAKAKDIEIRSA
+734 AAKAKDIEIRNA

-783 YFYHRLEQK
+783 YFYHQLEQK
-792 LLSDSSIN
+792 LISDSAIN

-827 AKLYEYINRLGSRHK
+827 AKLYEYINRLGIRHQ
-842 YHCYLVMVTIETTP
+842 YPCYLVMVTMDTAPE
-856 DQVTYIETI
+856 QMTYIENI
-865 EEALGCMEHAIQ
+865 EEALECMEHSIR
-877 QSIRSVDIC
+877 QSIRSVDIY
-886 TRYSSMQYLIILFE
+886 TRYSSMQYLIILFK
-900 PDENCIP
+900 PDENYIP
-907 KIMNRIFTEYYK
+907 KIMNRIFAEYYK

-931 YLRIIEEPAAE
+931 YLRMMDKPAAD
-942 ETRQR
+942 ETRR